1 LGFKV
6 NPEVPAEAACV
17 TVNVLPAIVMEPD
30 RADVAEF
37 AVTE

>member
-1 LGFKV
+1 V
-6 NPEVPAEAACV
+6 NPDVFAAAAWV
-17 TVNVLPAIVMEPD
+17 TLNVLPAIVMEPD